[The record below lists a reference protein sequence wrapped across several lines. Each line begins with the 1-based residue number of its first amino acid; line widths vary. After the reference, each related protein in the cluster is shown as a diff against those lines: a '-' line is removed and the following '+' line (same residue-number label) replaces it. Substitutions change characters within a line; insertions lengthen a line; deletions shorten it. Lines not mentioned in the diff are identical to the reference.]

1 MGVLM
6 AQQTLKDVF
15 DDYSKKTT
23 TIFKDRDVLTDK
35 HVPESMPH
43 RDEQITQIARIL
55 APSIKGERVSNV
67 FIYGST
73 GTGKSVCIKHITT
86 ELEKTSNKTR
96 TLYLNCKMKR
106 VSDTE
111 YRLIAELSRM
121 LGKGVPATGLPTEEV
136 YKTFYNILDSEQRNI
151 ILVLDEIDALVKKTG
166 DDILYSL
173 LRTNQDL
180 KNAKVSIIGISNDVS
195 FTDSLDPRIKSSLS
209 EEEVVFQPYNA
220 TQLKD
225 ILIQRASMAFALG
238 VFDDGVIS
246 KCAALAA
253 QEHGDAR
260 RALDLLRIAGELVE
274 RDGASK
280 ITAEYVDKAENKL
293 DVDRVV
299 EAVRFQ
305 PKQSQ
310 AVVASIIKLV
320 ESSQRNI
327 QTGDV
332 FDIYEKICKSR
343 GLKILTQRRV
353 SDLVAEL
360 DMLGIINARV
370 ISKGR
375 YGRTREIKLLL
386 TKPALN
392 KIKEILKENYLL
404 TDRLFMDVKGRGVYG
419 QKRDSKSVF

>member
-1 MGVLM
+1 MT
-6 AQQTLKDVF
+6 QHTLREIF
-15 DDYSKKTT
+15 DNYSKETARV
-23 TIFKDRDVLTDK
+23 FKNKDVLTDK
-35 HVPESMPH
+35 HIPENIPH
-43 RDEQITQIARIL
+43 REEQINQIAKIL
-55 APSIKGERVSNV
+55 APSIKGEKTSNL

-73 GTGKSVCIKHITT
+73 GTGKSVCIKHITS
-86 ELEKTSNKTR
+86 ELSKTTDKIKA
-96 TLYLNCKMKR
+96 LYLNCKMKR

-121 LGKGVPATGLPTEEV
+121 LGKDVPATGLPTEEV
-136 YKTFYNILDSEQRNI
+136 YKIFYSILDSEQRNI
-151 ILVLDEIDALVKKTG
+151 ILVLDEIDALIKKTG

-180 KNAKVSIIGISNDVS
+180 KKAKLSIIGISNDVS
-195 FTDSLDPRIKSSLS
+195 FTDGLDPRIKSSLS

-220 TQLKD
+220 NQLKD
-225 ILIQRASMAFALG
+225 ILMQRASMAFNNEA
-238 VFDDGVIS
+238 FDDSVIS

-274 RDGASK
+274 REGASR
-280 ITAEYVDKAENKL
+280 ITTNHVDKAEDKL
-293 DVDRVV
+293 DVDRIV
-299 EAVRFQ
+299 EVVRFQ
-305 PKQSQ
+305 PRQSQ
-310 AVVASIIKLV
+310 AVLASIIKIV
-320 ESSQRNI
+320 ENDQKNI

-332 FDIYEKICKSR
+332 FVIYEKICKSR

-375 YGRTREIKLLL
+375 YGRTREIKILLA
-386 TKPALN
+386 KPVIE
-392 KIKEILKENYLL
+392 KIKRILKENYLL
-404 TDRLFMDVKGRGVYG
+404 TDRLFMDVKKGIYG
-419 QKRDSKSVF
+419 QKRDSKNIF